1 MSLLND
7 KVSNKPF
14 VYMWQYNAN
23 NVNNGILTNG
33 ILKKHLRLLESHLHI
48 LQNNKG
54 FLYYI
59 GIHDGNNIRYAHSS
73 DTVEALG
80 LPKEVDYDN
89 LPPGWK
95 RRIIFIGETYK
106 QVQDVEAK
114 LIKKAYDDHDWNNY
128 LNKAFVT
135 GGHLFGGAG
144 ETHPKYKDG
153 KRGGAN
159 RYDPEVHSAYQKERY
174 QENIKDPEWVKKQS
188 AYQKEYYYENQDKI
202 LEQSRESYQ
211 EKMEDTEYRKKYYA
225 RKKRERLA
233 RKKRQIEEA
242 TPSFDRSILKY
253 LYTSESVY
261 LVKDKLI

>member
-1 MSLLND
+1 MVD
-7 KVSNKPF
+7 KHNKTKSF
-14 VYMWQYNAN
+14 VYIWQYNAN
-23 NVNNGILTNG
+23 KANKVNKD
-33 ILKKHLRLLESHLHI
+33 ILKDPLLESHLHI

-73 DTVEALG
+73 NTVEALG

-159 RYDPEVHSAYQKERY
+159 RYDPEVRSAYHKERY
-174 QENIKDPEWVKKQS
+174 QENIKDPEWVKKQN
-188 AYQKEYYYENQDKI
+188 AY
-202 LEQSRESYQ
+202 SREFYR
-211 EKMEDTEYRKKYYA
+211 EKMEDPEWVKKQNAYSREVYREKMEDPEYRKKYYA
-225 RKKRERLA
+225 RKKCERLA
-233 RKKRQIEEA
+233 REKRLIEEA
-242 TPSFDRSILKY
+242 TPSFDKSILKY

-261 LVKDKLI
+261 LPKDKLI

>member
-1 MSLLND
+1 
-7 KVSNKPF
+7 
-14 VYMWQYNAN
+14 MWQYNAN

-33 ILKKHLRLLESHLHI
+33 ILKKHLRLFESHLHI

-59 GIHDGNNIRYAHSS
+59 GIHEGNNIRYAHSS

-159 RYDPEVHSAYQKERY
+159 RYDPEVRSAYHKELY
-174 QENIKDPEWVKKQS
+174 HENMKDP
-188 AYQKEYYYENQDKI
+188 
-202 LEQSRESYQ
+202 
-211 EKMEDTEYRKKYYA
+211 EYRKKYYA
-225 RKKRERLA
+225 RKKRELLA
-233 RKKRQIEEA
+233 REKRQIEEA